1 MEPILVIDDEA
12 PMRKMIRTILESSN
26 YQVIEAPN
34 GIAGLRM
41 FREHQPALVITD
53 ILMPDKEGIETIREI
68 KQIHP
73 HARIIAIS
81 GGGRAARTDFLK
93 VAEKFGALE
102 SLKKPFRRNE
112 LLACVERVLAR
123 TI

>member
-1 MEPILVIDDEA
+1 MHTILVIDDEA
-12 PMRKMIRTILESSN
+12 PMRKMIRTILESSE

-34 GIAGLRM
+34 GITGLRL
-41 FREHQPALVITD
+41 FREHRPALVITD

-68 KQIHP
+68 KQVDP

-112 LLACVERVLAR
+112 LLASVERVLAR
-123 TI
+123 TL

>member
-1 MEPILVIDDEA
+1 MNPILVIDDEA

-41 FREHQPALVITD
+41 FREHKPALVITD

-68 KQIHP
+68 KQVDP